1 MTPSTSASPT
11 PSGKATESPASD
23 TEAESRM
30 FEALKITPPSTLRI
44 VPLGDFHIFFRLNS
58 FTRASSGVMVA
69 HFTPTPY
76 FLMASAASTVTWSF
90 VASRFS
96 TLRS

>member
-30 FEALKITPPSTLRI
+30 FEALKITPPSTTL
-44 VPLGDFHIFFRLNS
+44 P
-58 FTRASSGVMVA
+58 TPRASACARSGRNERPSEPMLPMVN
-69 HFTPTPY
+69 PTT
-76 FLMASAASTVTWSF
+76 SVKSTMPMT
-90 VASRFS
+90 
-96 TLRS
+96 

>member
-30 FEALKITPPSTLRI
+30 FEALKITPPSTTLPMPPHSACARSSRKGRPSVPMLPI
-44 VPLGDFHIFFRLNS
+44 VKPR
-58 FTRASSGVMVA
+58 R
-69 HFTPTPY
+69 
-76 FLMASAASTVTWSF
+76 MAKSTMPIT
-90 VASRFS
+90 
-96 TLRS
+96 